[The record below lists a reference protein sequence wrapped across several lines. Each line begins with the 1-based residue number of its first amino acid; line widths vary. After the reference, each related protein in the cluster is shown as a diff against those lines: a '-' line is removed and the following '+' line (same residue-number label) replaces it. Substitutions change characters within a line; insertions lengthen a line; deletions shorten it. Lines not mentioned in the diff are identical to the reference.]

1 MKIEKIMK
9 SPSNIEII
17 QKINELTEHSTNA
30 DVMAWNG
37 YVSTENDLKKI
48 VNPEKGD
55 VYFVTNIGYSFIYTG
70 VEWDPLTPVVDI
82 TMPIDKDMK
91 NLWKA

>member
-1 MKIEKIMK
+1 MKIKKIIK

-17 QKINELTEHSTNA
+17 QKINELADHSTNA

-37 YVSTENDLKKI
+37 YVSTEDDLKKI
-48 VNPEKGD
+48 ENPEKGD
-55 VYFVTNIGYSFIYTG
+55 VYFVISVGYSFIYTG
-70 VEWDPLTPVVDI
+70 VEWDSLTPVIDI
-82 TMPIDKDMK
+82 TMPIDEDMK